1 MVVFHILTGI
11 WVTQVCAFVKT
22 QQMYTCSFYG
32 ILHQTGSVYTDIGLL
47 LMICM
52 LKYLEG
58 NILISAICLEM
69 HEKIR

>member
-1 MVVFHILTGI
+1 MVVFHILIGI

-22 QQMYTCSFYG
+22 QQVYTCSFYG
-32 ILHQTGSVYTDIGLL
+32 ILHQKESIYTDIGLL

-58 NILISAICLEM
+58 NIVISVIFLEM